1 MKEIALLRESAH
13 TSDWELAVSVL
24 SVLKAGVQHD
34 QRSFS
39 IALKASGR
47 ALAWEAA
54 CCLLV
59 WMERVGTSPDSITY
73 SSAEIAMGQRWRLS
87 VGLVAEMKK
96 RRILQDVVNYG
107 SVINACQQAQE
118 WSSALL
124 LLGNLALAAISA
136 NAIIAGSL
144 ISACVVW
151 KEALAIFGGMQSR
164 RALYSVDPL
173 EMSAVPVFIGLG
185 FT

>member
-1 MKEIALLRESAH
+1 MKAIALLRESVD

-24 SVLKAGVQHD
+24 SVLRAGVQHD

-54 CCLLV
+54 CCLLL
-59 WMERVGTSPDSITY
+59 WMDRVGICPDSITY
-73 SSAEIAMGQRWRLS
+73 STAAIGVGQRWKLS
-87 VGLVAEMKK
+87 VGQGADMKQ
-96 RRILQDVVNYG
+96 RRILPDVVNYG

-118 WSSALL
+118 WSSALS
-124 LLGNLALAAISA
+124 LLGSLALAAISV

-151 KEALAIFGGMQSR
+151 KEALAIFGAMQSR
-164 RALYSVDPL
+164 RARYSVDPL
-173 EMSAVPVFIGLG
+173 LG
-185 FT
+185 CPLFQCS